1 MISASR
7 TDQTYLVTGATG
19 FLGRRLV
26 TQLLGDDEAAH
37 VIAMARPMDPQQ
49 EETQRYIAVHADDA
63 FARVEW
69 ITGDITQPMLGLDEA
84 RLAVLAATGELNV
97 VHLAALYDLEVDEG
111 PSKALTLDGAV
122 RAYELAVAIRRHPER
137 GDRPVRFCQTSTLA
151 VAGTYDGEF
160 GETGEELPLAAGKH
174 TDWYSRHKYEA
185 ELALRRSAA
194 GDEVPLMI
202 ARPGATVG
210 DSTTGAIEKLD
221 GAYCLLEYL
230 RWPGARHFLPLS
242 GRESFWIVPGDFVT
256 RAMAALAANPGAYG
270 HTFNLLYPPADTP
283 IWCDLV
289 DHTRHIL
296 RSRSYTGGGMAGLLA
311 AIRYGWRLPLS
322 LRALIWLSEAR
333 GIGPLTRRMLSG
345 MGIVPQS
352 LRYAVDNPR
361 YVVENYQ
368 KFGVDPPAPWRDVWR
383 ACVLYYRDHRDEMK
397 AGALVAH
404 QKDD

>member
-1 MISASR
+1 MVSASR
-7 TDQTYLVTGATG
+7 TDQVYLVTGATG

-26 TQLLGDDEAAH
+26 TQLLDDDEAAH
-37 VIAMARPMDPQQ
+37 VLAMARPSDPQQ
-49 EETQRYIAVHADDA
+49 QEAQRYIAAHADDA
-63 FARVEW
+63 RARVGW

-84 RLAVLAATGELNV
+84 RLAALAATGELNV
-97 VHLAALYDLEVDEG
+97 VHLAALYDLEAGEG
-111 PSKALTLDGAV
+111 LSKALTLDGAV
-122 RAYELAVAIRRHPER
+122 RAYELAAAIRRRPEH

-151 VAGTYDGEF
+151 VAGTYDGKF

-185 ELALRRSAA
+185 ELALRHLAA

-230 RWPGARHFLPLS
+230 RWPVVRHFLPLS
-242 GRESFWIVPGDFVT
+242 GREPFWIVPGDFVV
-256 RAMAALAANPGAYG
+256 RAMAALVANPDAYG
-270 HTFNLLYPPADTP
+270 HTFNLLYPPDDTP
-283 IWCDLV
+283 LWCDLV
-289 DHTRHIL
+289 AHTQKIL
-296 RSRSYTGGGMAGLLA
+296 RSRTYTGGGLAGLLA
-311 AIRYGWRLPLS
+311 VIRYGWRLPLS
-322 LRALIWLSEAR
+322 LRALIWVTEAR
-333 GIGPLTRRMLSG
+333 GIGPLARRMLSG
-345 MGIVPQS
+345 MGIEPHS

-368 KFGVDPPAPWRDVWR
+368 RFGVDPPPPWRDVWR
-383 ACVLYYRDHRDEMK
+383 TCVLYYRDHRDEMK

-404 QKDD
+404 QKDG